1 MPSGSYVLHFW
12 FGVWCVCICV
22 YIRGIWQ
29 FSPSSTRIMQAQRSE
44 VKHHPL
50 YSGVLFRLGT
60 METLAHSN
68 SSALKCQSWT
78 LSRDTKLT
86 KRFSGTKSFT
96 ASKLL
101 AFDLLSFAIKRH
113 FSETSG
119 KERKD
124 DETYQQGHSRAQIY
138 CTSYE
143 STLFMGKK
151 RLG

>member
-1 MPSGSYVLHFW
+1 M
-12 FGVWCVCICV
+12 
-22 YIRGIWQ
+22 
-29 FSPSSTRIMQAQRSE
+29 RSNTTLCTAVFCLDWE
-44 VKHHPL
+44 QWKHWHIQTPLLLNVKAGLCP
-50 YSGVLFRLGT
+50 
-60 METLAHSN
+60 ET
-68 SSALKCQSWT
+68 
-78 LSRDTKLT
+78 LT